1 MTAKTQAF
9 RYTLAE
15 TADVVVPR
23 AQQATALVGVLERS
37 SGKHAANSLWRTL
50 TKPVVLLAVIGI
62 ATMSGMYACNG
73 VLAQQRYDVQQ
84 VRSRVVALTKSNEA
98 LRLEVE
104 QLKSPSRI
112 QALAETQLGM
122 ITPSQVL
129 YSSASANTV
138 AANVN
143 KSADGIRD

>member
-1 MTAKTQAF
+1 MTAKTQTF

-15 TADVVVPR
+15 TTDMVVPR
-23 AQQATALVGVLERS
+23 AQRAVSTVGTWERS
-37 SGKHAANSLWRTL
+37 AGRSAAGSLWRVL
-50 TKPVVLLAVIGI
+50 TKPVVLLAIAGI
-62 ATMSGMYACNG
+62 SLMSGMYACNG

-104 QLKSPSRI
+104 QLKSPNRI
-112 QALAETQLGM
+112 QVLAETQLGM
-122 ITPSQVL
+122 FTPSQVL

-138 AANVN
+138 AAKVD